1 MLYSHLLCSV
11 LVSGERLVARRR
23 RRCDLEIE
31 HTAVLVRVDDLSWHD
46 GLDGGR
52 LREHLAQNPYEAG
65 DVLGLR

>member
-1 MLYSHLLCSV
+1 M
-11 LVSGERLVARRR
+11 ARRR

-31 HTAVLVRVDDLSWHD
+31 HTAVLVRVDDLSGHD
-46 GLDGGR
+46 GLDSGR